1 MEARTQASVALLF
14 THPPPLGV
22 RAILPVARY
31 QSSGLW
37 VRFLAQRLMFYM
49 HIFQLKNKNRDIIS
63 PRTSTTHNQNYGLS
77 CRLVPAFMRLLRFFA
92 RRRAAGRA
100 LAPLARAAR
109 REAAGRARV
118 RALFTLRRRA
128 RVCCRER
135 RIHVNITA
143 ECIHI
148 QHIYYES
155 SIPTTR
161 GVTYSCIAVD
171 IHHRGTPCRSAPPR
185 TASRA

>member
-92 RRRAAGRA
+92 GAGPRAGRYTA
-100 LAPLARAAR
+100 SSRG